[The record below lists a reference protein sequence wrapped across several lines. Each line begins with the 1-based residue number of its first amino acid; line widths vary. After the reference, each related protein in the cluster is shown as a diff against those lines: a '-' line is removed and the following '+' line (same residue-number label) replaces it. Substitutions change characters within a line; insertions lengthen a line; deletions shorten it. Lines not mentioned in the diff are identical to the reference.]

1 MQVGAAKRY
10 PTENL
15 MLTLP
20 YHFALALY
28 GPDATSVGT
37 APATHDWTLAQEWT
51 RFHYQRRGELPLD
64 ANEDACV
71 LPLWNHQ
78 LGEPYCRG
86 YRVEIS
92 RPGQRPV
99 SADFPVTHFAVS
111 ARQAASLFIE
121 RQELRE
127 GERYSY
133 LLLAYPAPKESAAED
148 GLSVTNASPRMPVG
162 DASLEALRARAEPA
176 GVEDGDDMA
185 VFVSRQVLREAE
197 AQTAAER
204 GTETGGIL
212 VGMLWRDKAAGEIF
226 AEVTAQVPA
235 EHSRGTSV
243 KLTFLPETWAAA
255 DAALR
260 LRGRGETYLGYW
272 HSHPVRE
279 WCKAREC
286 AIEKQKT
293 CPLGKDFFSEDD
305 EAVMR
310 AAFPRAYSIALVA
323 NDTAFSPL
331 TFSLFGNR
339 EGTFQPRGFC
349 VLED

>member
-1 MQVGAAKRY
+1 M
-10 PTENL
+10 
-15 MLTLP
+15 LP

-28 GPDATSVGT
+28 GPDATCVGT
-37 APATHDWTLAQEWT
+37 APATHDWTLAIEWT

-64 ANEDACV
+64 ANGDASV
-71 LPLWNHQ
+71 LPLWDRE

-86 YRVEIS
+86 YRVEIT
-92 RPGQRPV
+92 RPGRRAV
-99 SADFPVTHFAVS
+99 SADFPVTHFAAS
-111 ARQAASLFIE
+111 ARQSAALSIE
-121 RQELRE
+121 RQQLRQ

-133 LLLAYPAPKESAAED
+133 LLMAYPAPKESAAAS
-148 GLSVTNASPRMPVG
+148 GMSVTNASPRIPVG
-162 DASLEALRARAEPA
+162 DASLGALRARAAPT
-176 GVEDGDDMA
+176 GIQDGDDVP
-185 VFVSRQVLREAE
+185 VFVSRQVLREVE
-197 AQTAAER
+197 AQTAAQR

-212 VGMLWRDKAAGEIF
+212 LGMLWRDDTAGEIF
-226 AEVTAQVPA
+226 AEVTAQIPA
-235 EHSRGTSV
+235 EHSRGTPV
-243 KLTFLPETWAAA
+243 KLTFMPETWAAA
-255 DAALR
+255 DAALQ
-260 LRGRGETYLGYW
+260 LRGRQEIYLGYW

-286 AIEKQKT
+286 TLEKQKT

-305 EAVMR
+305 GAVMR

-331 TFSLFGNR
+331 SFSMFGNR